1 MRLRYW
7 RGFGIILF
15 FLGLLTFPPL
25 ILPKGASAEV
35 KLEVLDPRGEL
46 YTLPVQPIN
55 PRLSSLAGKK
65 IGIMNNGKPGAD
77 AFQPHL
83 EKALKAVVPDV
94 QLRTWGIAYNVYPDK
109 AKDLKAVAEWSDAVI
124 GLLGD

>member
-1 MRLRYW
+1 MRARHW
-7 RGFGIILF
+7 RGFLF
-15 FLGLLTFPPL
+15 FLAFLGLLTMTSLIFPR
-25 ILPKGASAEV
+25 GAVAEV

-46 YTLPVQPIN
+46 FAPPVQSIN

-65 IGIMNNGKPGAD
+65 IGIMNNGKAGAD

-83 EKALKAVVPDV
+83 EKALKGVAPGA
-94 QLRTWGIAYNVYPDK
+94 QLRTWGIAYNAYPDK
-109 AKDLKAVAEWSDAVI
+109 AKDLKAMADWSDAVI

>member
-1 MRLRYW
+1 MRHRHG
-7 RGFGIILF
+7 RSFF
-15 FLGLLTFPPL
+15 FLLAFFGLLTMTPL
-25 ILPKGASAEV
+25 ISPGGAVAEV

-46 YTLPVQPIN
+46 YTPPVQSIN
-55 PRLSSLAGKK
+55 PRLSSLAGRK
-65 IGIMNNGKPGAD
+65 IGIMNNGKAGAD

-83 EKALKAVVPDV
+83 EKALKGAAPGV

-109 AKDLKAVAEWSDAVI
+109 AKDLKAMADWSDAVI

>member
-1 MRLRYW
+1 MRIRCW
-7 RGFGIILF
+7 CGFWTFLF
-15 FLGLLTFPPL
+15 LLGFMTLTPL
-25 ILPKGASAEV
+25 ILSEGAMAEV

-46 YTLPVQPIN
+46 YTPPVQPIN
-55 PRLSSLAGKK
+55 PRLKSLAGKK

-83 EKALKAVVPDV
+83 ERALKAVAPGV

-109 AKDLKAVAEWSDAVI
+109 AKDLKAMADWSDAVI